1 MRDLPEILGGVQAAV
16 AKTLCLD
23 LDEVQTGQRFFP
35 DLGAESIDWL
45 ELSFLLEK
53 KYGKRLPGLGNY
65 AGIETDAEGR
75 LTPGGIAAM
84 RAFMPA
90 SLLDRIQSR
99 DPLPTSKEL
108 VEEITV
114 TDIAYMV
121 QMAVE
126 ANAER
131 LSA

>member
-1 MRDLPEILGGVQAAV
+1 MPDFQEILGGVQTAV

-23 LDEVQTGQRFFP
+23 LDEVQLGQRFFP

-53 KYGKRLPGLGNY
+53 AYGTRLPGLGNF

-75 LTPGGIAAM
+75 LTGRGIAAM

-90 SLLDRIQSR
+90 GLLDRFKDR
-99 DPLPTSKEL
+99 DLLPTSKEL
-108 VEEITV
+108 VEAITV
-114 TDIAYMV
+114 LDIAHMV
-121 QMAVE
+121 QMALE
-126 ANAER
+126 SKAER